1 MNLNKLLEE
10 NEYIIRVAIYLIVLT
25 VFVVG
30 VTFSVSNTLERNRQH
45 DNNMT
50 EIKQE
55 QKKQQD
61 LRIKQEILYDEMLDH
76 YKQIKENNK

>member
-1 MNLNKLLEE
+1 MNKLLEE